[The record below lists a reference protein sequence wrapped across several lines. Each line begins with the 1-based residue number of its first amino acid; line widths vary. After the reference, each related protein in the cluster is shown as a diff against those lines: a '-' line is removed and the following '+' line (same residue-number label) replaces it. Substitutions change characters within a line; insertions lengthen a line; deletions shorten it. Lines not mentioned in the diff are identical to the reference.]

1 MPTYDYYSLE
11 LVNKLRL
18 YRIVSTMLA
27 EYLGQYA
34 RITGVDYSAIAI
46 KLDEVAQ
53 QVNEDFPEYSDILA
67 YMDEVEDKWQS
78 LREVFRSDDEH

>member
-46 KLDEVAQ
+46 KLD
-53 QVNEDFPEYSDILA
+53 
-67 YMDEVEDKWQS
+67 
-78 LREVFRSDDEH
+78 